1 MEQGILVQGVS
12 LEGLTR
18 TKDEGIREGCGGPTI
33 IVTGEMGTRDATLS
47 SEIER
52 LLEGRLAWRRT
63 GEEEKM
69 CS

>member
-1 MEQGILVQGVS
+1 MKGAI
-12 LEGLTR
+12 
-18 TKDEGIREGCGGPTI
+18 
-33 IVTGEMGTRDATLS
+33 LS

-52 LLEGRLAWRRT
+52 LLEGRMAWRRT